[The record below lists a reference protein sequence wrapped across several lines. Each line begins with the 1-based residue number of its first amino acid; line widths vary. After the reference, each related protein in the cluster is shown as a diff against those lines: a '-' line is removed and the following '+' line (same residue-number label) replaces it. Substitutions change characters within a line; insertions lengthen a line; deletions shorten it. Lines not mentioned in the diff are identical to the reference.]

1 LILGEYHRL
10 LDERHRLT
18 IPVEMIQRLDADIQ
32 ELLLVKEQPGALSLW
47 NAQQWQPRWNQ
58 DLELIERKLQAG
70 RFVDRLGDVQLWGR
84 LLSTRQRTIRL
95 ADRGRLLIPEGF
107 REFLGVEPGGSV
119 MVVGAA
125 LCVEIW
131 HPENWRQHLAMEI
144 PKFRELKDNLST

>member
-1 LILGEYHRL
+1 MILGEYHRL

-70 RFVDRLGDVQLWGR
+70 RFVDRLGDAQ
-84 LLSTRQRTIRL
+84 
-95 ADRGRLLIPEGF
+95 
-107 REFLGVEPGGSV
+107 
-119 MVVGAA
+119 
-125 LCVEIW
+125 
-131 HPENWRQHLAMEI
+131 
-144 PKFRELKDNLST
+144 